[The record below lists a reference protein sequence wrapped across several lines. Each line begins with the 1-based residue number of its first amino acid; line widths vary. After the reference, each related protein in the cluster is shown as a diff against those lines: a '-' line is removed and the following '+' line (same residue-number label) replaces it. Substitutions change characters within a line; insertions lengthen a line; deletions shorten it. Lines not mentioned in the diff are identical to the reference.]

1 MIQHNH
7 MHQDKILNHL
17 NLLLTV
23 LSVRKPK
30 QTMLHP
36 SLQGCDI
43 DVGLWTRYF
52 TGSEISTI
60 ISGSKVSVICEVD
73 SSKE

>member
-7 MHQDKILNHL
+7 MHQDKILNRFCYF
-17 NLLLTV
+17 TV

-73 SSKE
+73 SSQE